1 MPVISYIDL
10 LRHGETIKHAC
21 YCGSTDTPLTTN
33 GQTQMWS
40 ISEKTL
46 PGWDHMITSPLIR
59 CAYFAEK
66 FSRRHKIPFT
76 VDERI
81 KEIHFGDWENRS
93 AAELIRI
100 DADIVTR
107 FWDNPVLNTP
117 PNGEHLLD
125 FESRVLNA
133 WHDIT
138 SQRAGKKILMI
149 THGGVIRMILCHV
162 LQQPIERMLEFNIE
176 HATIQR
182 IQIKH
187 EKSQNHISLITDRPT

>member
-10 LRHGETIKHAC
+10 LRHGETINHTR

-33 GQTQMWS
+33 GRTQMWTVT
-40 ISEKTL
+40 EKIP

-59 CAYFAEK
+59 CGAFAET
-66 FSRRHKIPFT
+66 FSRRHTIPCT

-81 KEIHFGDWENRS
+81 KEIHFGDWENCS
-93 AAELIRI
+93 AAELMQT
-100 DADIVTR
+100 DADILTR
-107 FWDNPVLNTP
+107 FWNNPVLNTP
-117 PNGEHLLD
+117 PNGERLSD
-125 FESRVLNA
+125 FETRVLSA

-138 SQRAGKKILMI
+138 DQCAGKKILMI

-162 LQQPIERMLEFNIE
+162 LQHPVERMLEFNIG

-187 EKSQNHISLITDRPT
+187 EKSQNHTSLITHTPT